1 MDNGREKM
9 ENNQLPPHQTFCDT
23 LYSNQ
28 QGELCDFSAKSEKGV
43 EGGTCLC
50 LYLSICFL
58 LLVKFCSFF
67 KLDSYIALVIFL
79 KPSVLGVGSFYYV
92 SRVSCGFFCS
102 AVQQYYFSHVALY
115 LL

>member
-43 EGGTCLC
+43 EGGDMS
-50 LYLSICFL
+50 LSLFKYMFPFVGEIL
-58 LLVKFCSFF
+58 QFF
-67 KLDSYIALVIFL
+67 
-79 KPSVLGVGSFYYV
+79 
-92 SRVSCGFFCS
+92 
-102 AVQQYYFSHVALY
+102 
-115 LL
+115 